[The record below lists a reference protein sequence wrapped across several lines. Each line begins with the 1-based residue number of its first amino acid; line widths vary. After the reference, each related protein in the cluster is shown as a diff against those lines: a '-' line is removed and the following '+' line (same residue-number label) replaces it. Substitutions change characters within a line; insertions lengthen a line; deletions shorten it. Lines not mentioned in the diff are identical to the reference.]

1 MKQYL
6 LLTLLLLAACS
17 PSTTAAPTSYPA
29 PDLAPTAEQSAY
41 PSPDTPVS
49 SADPSP
55 YPEPMP
61 EQLLPATGEFPLS
74 LAQPATMPDGAT
86 ITLIR
91 LEDSRC
97 PPDVT
102 CVWAGE
108 VAAEVE
114 IATAAGATES
124 LRLTTLEAVASKVL
138 DGHLLQVITAEPQPL
153 STENVAPEAYK
164 LVIGR
169 TESKTTTGVYYV
181 DTVDVLLMESFPLQA
196 SARLVGNLADGCT
209 SLVDVQVV
217 RAGNQFTLTPI
228 ATRPADMMCTEALV
242 PFERNV
248 PLDIKGLPAGT
259 YKVVVGETSAEFTLD
274 VNNE

>member
-1 MKQYL
+1 MKRYL
-6 LLTLLLLAACS
+6 LLTLLFLAACS
-17 PSTTAAPTSYPA
+17 PSTTAEPTSYPA
-29 PDLAPTAEQSAY
+29 PDVAPATAQPAY

-61 EQLLPATGEFPLS
+61 EQLLPATGEFPLT

-108 VAAEVE
+108 LAAEVE
-114 IATAAGATES
+114 IATAVGLTET
-124 LRLTTLEAVASKVL
+124 LRLTTLEAVVSNVL
-138 DGHLLQVITAEPQPL
+138 GGHLLQVITAEPQPL
-153 STENVAPEAYK
+153 STDNVAPEAYK

-169 TESKTTTGVYYV
+169 TESQTTNGVYYL
-181 DTVDVLLMESFPLQA
+181 DSVDVSLMESFPLQA
-196 SARLVGNLADGCT
+196 SARLVGNFADGCT
-209 SLVDVQVV
+209 SLADVQVV
-217 RAGNQFTLTPI
+217 REGNQFTLTPI
-228 ATRPADMMCTEALV
+228 VTRPADMMCTEALV
-242 PFERNV
+242 PFEENV
-248 PLDIKGLPAGT
+248 SLDIQGLPAGT
-259 YKVVVGETSAEFTLD
+259 YTVVVGEISAEFTLD
-274 VNNE
+274 VDNE